1 MLAELKFD
9 LDQPDD
15 AMAHLRCI
23 KARDMAL
30 AINCIINNS
39 SLNEKQLEEVLAVLS
54 IYSID
59 MQDLIV

>member
-23 KARDMAL
+23 KSRDMAL
-30 AINCIINNS
+30 AINSITNIN

-59 MQDLIV
+59 MQELIA